1 MSSLN
6 KAFPLSAIVSA
17 HVGAAHAFGMK
28 PKEEI
33 RLVEDRGVDGD
44 GTCAMALQLAAKGAL
59 K

>member
-6 KAFPLSAIVSA
+6 KAFPLSAVVSV

-33 RLVEDRGVDGD
+33 RSIEDRGVDGD
-44 GTCAMALQLAAKGAL
+44 GMCAMALQLVAKGAL